1 MPKAYFTALKK
12 AISLRFCQTRF
23 DGIETSRGDSKMAL
37 YVIGDS
43 HLSLSTKK
51 PMDIFGSR
59 WNGYVDKLKKGWE
72 SRVGEDD
79 TVVLAGDISWAM
91 NPEEAKADF
100 DFIEALPGKKIIL
113 KGNHDYWWQTMAKLN
128 AFIERNGYKTI
139 RFLHNNSYETENFII
154 CGSRGWYTDDRTA
167 PIRGADAAKIVA
179 REVQR
184 LSLSLTEG
192 LKLQEAARARGEEKE
207 ILAFL
212 HFPPIFKG
220 YICDEI
226 VLELYRKDVR
236 RCYFGHIHGN
246 YDCARVIHYSDI
258 DFYLISAD
266 YLLFEPLKI
275 EPQI

>member
-1 MPKAYFTALKK
+1 
-12 AISLRFCQTRF
+12 
-23 DGIETSRGDSKMAL
+23 MAL
-37 YVIGDS
+37 YVIADS
-43 HLSLSTKK
+43 HLSLSTEK

-59 WNGYVDKLKKGWE
+59 WNGYVEKLKKGWE
-72 SRVGEDD
+72 ARVSEED

-100 DFIEALPGKKIIL
+100 DFIEALPGQKIIL

-128 AFIERNGYKTI
+128 AFIEKNGYKTI
-139 RFLHNNSYETENFII
+139 RFLHNNAYETENFVI
-154 CGSRGWYTDDRTA
+154 CGSRGWYTDDKTA

-184 LSLSLTEG
+184 ISMSLTEG

-207 ILAFL
+207 VLAFL

-220 YICDEI
+220 YVCDEI
-226 VLELYRKDVR
+226 ILELYRKGVE

-246 YDCARVIHYSDI
+246 YDCARVISYSDI

-275 EPQI
+275 EPKIRKNMN

>member
-1 MPKAYFTALKK
+1 
-12 AISLRFCQTRF
+12 
-23 DGIETSRGDSKMAL
+23 MAV
-37 YVIGDS
+37 YVIADT

-59 WNGYVDKLKKGWE
+59 WNGYVEKLKKGWE
-72 SRVGEDD
+72 SHVGEDD

-91 NPEEAKADF
+91 NLEEAKADF
-100 DFIEALPGKKIIL
+100 DLLEALPGKKIIL

-128 AFIERNGYKTI
+128 VFIEKNGYKTI
-139 RFLHNNSYETENFII
+139 RFLHNNAYEAEDFII

-184 LSLSLTEG
+184 VSMSLTAG
-192 LKLQEAARARGEEKE
+192 LRLQEEARARGEEKE
-207 ILAFL
+207 LLAFL

-220 YICDEI
+220 YVCDEI
-226 VLELYRKDVR
+226 ILELYRKGVE

-246 YDCARVIHYSDI
+246 YDCARVLSYSDI

-266 YLLFEPLKI
+266 YLLFEPLRI
-275 EPQI
+275 EPKIGKNMN